1 MYISRFGKTFIIEEV
16 DSFCPSLL
24 PILRK
29 EFVQQGEKKINYQ
42 NHKSILQPVIFVG
55 ERKLIK
61 LNGKLVDHHSDFKL
75 ILCSRNEQLKLPA
88 DTVSMINVLNFT
100 VTHAGL
106 TGRIHL
112 FLLVINH
119 PLFCTLFDLW

>member
-1 MYISRFGKTFIIEEV
+1 M
-16 DSFCPSLL
+16 
-24 PILRK
+24 
-29 EFVQQGEKKINYQ
+29 QQGKGDVSNKTTTSLYD
-42 NHKSILQPVIFVG
+42 FVG

-88 DTVSMINVLNFT
+88 DIVPLINLLNFT

-106 TGRIHL
+106 TGMYHKA
-112 FLLVINH
+112 
-119 PLFCTLFDLW
+119 DLKKIYLIV